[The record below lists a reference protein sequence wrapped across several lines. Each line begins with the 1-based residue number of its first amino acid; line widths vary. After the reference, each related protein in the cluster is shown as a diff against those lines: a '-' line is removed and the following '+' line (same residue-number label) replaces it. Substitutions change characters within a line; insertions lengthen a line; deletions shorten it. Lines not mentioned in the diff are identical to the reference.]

1 MPAVAFQGELGAYGN
16 EAVHSYFGREAQA
29 VPCRSFQEVFANVSA
44 GKVDFGLVPVENSL
58 AGSIND
64 NYDLLRQHDL
74 FVTGEICHPVH
85 HCLMALPGQSLSD
98 IKRVISHPQAL
109 AQVDVYLR
117 QLGVE
122 VVATYDTAGSAKLI
136 REEELQGVAAV
147 AGAGAAE
154 LYNLE
159 ILARN
164 IQTVPDNTTRFVV
177 LSRTPAERGPGP
189 HKTML
194 VLSTAHQ
201 PGSLYRALGA
211 LAERKINLLKIE
223 SRPSRNRAWEYVFYL
238 DFEGHREDAQV
249 REALSELATHT
260 VFCKVLGSFTRDVS
274 VPGA

>member
-1 MPAVAFQGELGAYGN
+1 MPVVAFQGELGAYGN
-16 EAVHSYFGREAQA
+16 EAVFSHFGREAQPF
-29 VPCRSFQEVFANVSA
+29 PCRSFQDVFASVSS
-44 GKVDFGLVPVENSL
+44 GKVDLGLVPVENSL

-85 HCLMALPGQSLSD
+85 HCLMALPGQTLAD
-98 IKRVISHPQAL
+98 VKRVISHPQAL
-109 AQVDVYLR
+109 AQVEVYLR

-122 VVATYDTAGSAKLI
+122 VVATYDTAGSAKMI
-136 REEELQGVAAV
+136 REQELQGVAAV

-164 IQTVPDNTTRFVV
+164 IQTVPDNTTRFVA

-194 VLSTAHQ
+194 VLSTSHQ

-211 LAERKINLLKIE
+211 LAERKINLLKLE

-238 DFEGHREDAQV
+238 DFEGHREDPPV
-249 REALSELATHT
+249 REALAELATHT
-260 VFCKVLGSFTRDVS
+260 VFCKVLGSFTRDMAQS
-274 VPGA
+274 